1 MLQYKNAFP
10 YVIGLVLRTTN
21 KICNVDVKHRAR
33 EDGKSGY
40 TLKKLIGLWVNGFTS
55 FSVKPLRTATYFGFG
70 IAFLGLIY
78 AIITIIKK
86 IINPMVPVGWS
97 STMAAMLILGGALL
111 LVLGIIGE
119 YIGRIYICINNSP
132 QYVIRSVLNAR
143 EEKTSSSDENMSA

>member
-1 MLQYKNAFP
+1 M
-10 YVIGLVLRTTN
+10 
-21 KICNVDVKHRAR
+21 
-33 EDGKSGY
+33 
-40 TLKKLIGLWVNGFTS
+40 
-55 FSVKPLRTATYFGFG
+55 RTATYFGFG

-86 IINPMVPVGWS
+86 IVNPMVPVGWS

-143 EEKTSSSDENMSA
+143 EEKTSSSDENMTA